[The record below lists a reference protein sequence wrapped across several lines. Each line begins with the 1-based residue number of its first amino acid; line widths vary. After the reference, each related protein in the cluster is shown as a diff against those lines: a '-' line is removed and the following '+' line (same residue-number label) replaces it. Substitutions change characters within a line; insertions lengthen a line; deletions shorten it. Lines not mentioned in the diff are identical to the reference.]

1 MVIKKRAISEN
12 EKKKRKEKILK
23 TAWNLFKKADGQL
36 PTMSVIAQQAGLSK
50 GTLYL
55 YFKTKEEIF
64 LQLYLHKLQEWHESV
79 GDKLN
84 KSSGNISETE
94 FAEIITDYVIKNPLL
109 LKMGSLV
116 RGVLEE
122 NTDEK
127 IIVETKM
134 QISQLLERCGRLTCQ
149 KFSGV
154 TLSQAV
160 QIHMRIYALI
170 FGLWQITSSPKH
182 IRKMIDKARI
192 NAFESDFYD
201 IVVESVAT
209 FLKGALSSGTSGT
222 PLKL

>member
-1 MVIKKRAISEN
+1 MVIKRRAISEKD
-12 EKKKRKEKILK
+12 KKKRKEKILK
-23 TAWNLFKKADGQL
+23 TAWNLFEKADGQL
-36 PTMSVIAQQAGLSK
+36 PTVSVIAQKSGLSK
-50 GTLYL
+50 GTFYL

-79 GDKLN
+79 ASKLD
-84 KSSGNISETE
+84 SCSANISEVE
-94 FAEIITDYVIKNPLL
+94 FAEIITDYVLKNPLL

-134 QISQLLERCGRLTCQ
+134 QIAQLLERCGRLTCQ
-149 KFSGV
+149 NFSGI
-154 TLSQAV
+154 TLSQAI

-170 FGLWQITSSPKH
+170 FGLWQVTSSPKH
-182 IRKMIDKARI
+182 IRKMLDKARI
-192 NAFESDFYD
+192 NAFESDFHD

-209 FLKGALSSGTSGT
+209 FLRGALS
-222 PLKL
+222 